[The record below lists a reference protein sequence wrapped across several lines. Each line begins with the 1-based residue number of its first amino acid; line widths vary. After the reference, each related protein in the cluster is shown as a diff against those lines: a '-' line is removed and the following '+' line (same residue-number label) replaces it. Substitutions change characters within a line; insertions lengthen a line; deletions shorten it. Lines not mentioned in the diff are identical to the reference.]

1 MATAPRIVVPA
12 RVRAQLARLP
22 VEVRLAAQLHL
33 ENVSA
38 LAARGVGRLAPL
50 LTGTGGRAVAELGG
64 GVRLSYAVEPHSGLV
79 LLHAVG

>member
-1 MATAPRIVVPA
+1 MTTTATRPAGAKPR
-12 RVRAQLARLP
+12 
-22 VEVRLAAQLHL
+22 AASEAKTL
-33 ENVSA
+33 
-38 LAARGVGRLAPL
+38 RTDRWWLAPL